1 MPEADKRVSAA
12 EDVPEPR
19 DLPAFWKSRLEDTEQ
34 EIRQVRLGEVKQV
47 ATSPGG
53 LPVYAVFYGEKD
65 DLRSQ
70 ANYNSALGALNPA
83 YYAQKT
89 ESTKPVVFFLGPVHG
104 QEVEL
109 IVGVVNLIHILDTGQ
124 DHRGKQ
130 WPELKARAERCR
142 VIAVPCANPDGRW
155 RVPYDSFLGLPWA
168 IVPKYGQGTHKD
180 GTLWGWP
187 GCKARHPMRGDVGIL
202 GGYYNDDGINPMH
215 DDFFGRMAQETD
227 AIVDIARTEAP
238 DIAVSLHACDQ
249 LPFLIQTQSVPAH
262 IKHRIADISRRVK
275 ERLESEGLPA
285 ERALPY
291 PEPEA
296 PTKLPMPGFN
306 LNDAVHYVSGAT
318 AFTFETFHG
327 TLTEK
332 YPEAIVTHD
341 DLLDILLCLF
351 DELLLYALENPV
363 RWEL

>member
-1 MPEADKRVSAA
+1 
-12 EDVPEPR
+12 
-19 DLPAFWKSRLEDTEQ
+19 
-34 EIRQVRLGEVKQV
+34 
-47 ATSPGG
+47 
-53 LPVYAVFYGEKD
+53 VYAVFYGDKD
-65 DLRSQ
+65 DLRSP

-89 ESTKPVVFFLGPVHG
+89 EGTKPVVFFLGPVHG

-142 VIAVPCANPDGRW
+142 VIAVPCANPDGRR

-168 IVPKYGQGTHKD
+168 MVPKYGQGTHQD

-187 GCKARHPMRGDVGIL
+187 ACKARHPMRGDVGIL

-227 AIVDIARTEAP
+227 AIMDIARREAP

-249 LPFLIQTQSVPAH
+249 LPFILQSPSVPPL
-262 IKHRIADISRRVK
+262 IKHRIVEVSRRVK
-275 ERLESEGLPA
+275 ERFEREGLPA
-285 ERALPY
+285 GRALPV
-291 PEPEA
+291 PEPGD
-296 PTKLPMPGFN
+296 PSKLTMPGFN

-332 YPEAIVTHD
+332 YPETIVTHD

-351 DELLLYALENPV
+351 DELLRYALENPV
-363 RWEL
+363 RWKL